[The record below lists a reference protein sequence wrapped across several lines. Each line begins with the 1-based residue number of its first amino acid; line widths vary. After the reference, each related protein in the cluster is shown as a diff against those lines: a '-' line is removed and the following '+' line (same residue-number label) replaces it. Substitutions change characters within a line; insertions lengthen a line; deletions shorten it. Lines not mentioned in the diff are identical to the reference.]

1 MDDGSSIAFN
11 GLSFRLARPPD
22 RVSCLGLRTQRRQR
36 DEFPRN
42 CRARRL
48 ASMEMPDGVATWV
61 TGELR
66 ELAVVR
72 PILGGLHDNVGAA
85 GANC

>member
-1 MDDGSSIAFN
+1 MDDGSSVAFN
-11 GLSFRLARPPD
+11 RLSFRLARPPH
-22 RVSCLGLRTQRRQR
+22 RASCLGLRTQRRQR

-42 CRARRL
+42 CRARHL
-48 ASMEMPDGVATWV
+48 ASMKMADGVATWV

-72 PILGGLHDNVGAA
+72 PILGGLHDNVGTR
-85 GANC
+85 